1 MGKNEESHPLFETRR
16 AKGIFIHRIFSFSM
30 FLGILFIWVYRVSY
44 MPRKSSEDGKWVW
57 FGMFLC
63 ELWFGLY
70 WLMRLSLRWNP
81 VFRQPFPHTLSQR
94 YDDDKLPGVDIFV
107 CTADPE
113 IEPPIMVINTVL
125 SVMAYDYPTHK
136 LSVYL
141 SDDGGSDITFYAL
154 LEASNF
160 AKHWLPFCK
169 KFNVE
174 PRSPAAY
181 FKSVSSTTYSNDS
194 INAKELVTIKK
205 LYEDMESRIENASKV
220 GEVAEEIRSKHKGFS
235 QWNSFSSRRDHD
247 AIIQILLHGKDSSA
261 KDIDGIVLPT
271 LVYLSREKRPHV
283 AHNFKAGAMNS
294 LIRVSSIISNGKI
307 ILNVDCDM
315 YANNAQ
321 SLKEALCFLID
332 EEKGHEIAFVQTPQG
347 FENLTKNDIYGGAL
361 RVIYEWEFPGMDGF
375 GGPMYIGSGCFHK
388 RDTLCGKKFNDQE
401 SLKHWNGED
410 INNDQSMTKTSLHLL
425 EQKSKALLSCTYE
438 NNTLWGKE
446 MGLLYG
452 CAVEDVITGLAIQCR
467 GWKSVYYNPKRKAFL
482 GVSPTTLPE
491 ALVQHKRWSEG
502 GFQILLSKYSAAWC
516 AYGLISPGLQITYC
530 FYNLWVLNCLPTLY
544 YSIFPSLCLLKGISL
559 FPQMSSPWFIPYAY
573 VTLGENTQC
582 LLEFLWSE
590 GTIKGY
596 WNDLRMWLYKRTS
609 SYLFAL
615 IDTIFKSLGFSSLAF
630 VISAKVAEENVSQRY
645 KKEIMEFGNSSP
657 MLTLL
662 ATLALFNLF
671 CLVGALFKGG
681 LGMLMV
687 LPLQVLLSVVL
698 VLINLPLYEGLF
710 LRKDKGRF
718 PTSVVFKSMAVAL
731 SACVLSNVNVFT
743 TI

>member
-94 YDDDKLPGVDIFV
+94 YDDDKLPGVDIYV

-113 IEPPIMVINTVL
+113 IEPPMMVINTVL

-205 LYEDMESRIENASKV
+205 LYEDMESIIENASKV

>member
-57 FGMFLC
+57 LGMFLC

-160 AKHWLPFCK
+160 AKHWLPYCK

-205 LYEDMESRIENASKV
+205 LYEDMESRIENAGKV

-294 LIRVSSIISNGKI
+294 LIRVSSIISNGKM

-315 YANNAQ
+315 YSNNAQ

-388 RDTLCGKKFNDQE
+388 RDTLCGRKFNDHE

-425 EQKSKALLSCTYE
+425 EEKSKALLSCTYE

-559 FPQMSSPWFIPYAY
+559 FPQMSSPWLIPYAY

-662 ATLALFNLF
+662 ATLALINLF

-687 LPLQVLLSVVL
+687 LPLQVLLSGVL

>member
-57 FGMFLC
+57 VGMFLC

-81 VFRQPFPHTLSQR
+81 VFRQPFSHTLSQR

-107 CTADPE
+107 CTADPK
-113 IEPPIMVINTVL
+113 IEPPMMVINTVL

-181 FKSVSSTTYSNDS
+181 FKSISSTAYSDDS
-194 INAKELVTIKK
+194 INSKELVIIKK
-205 LYEDMESRIENASKV
+205 LYEDMESRIENAGKS
-220 GEVAEEIRSKHKGFS
+220 GEVPEEIRSKNKRFS
-235 QWNSFSSRRDHD
+235 QWDSFSSRRDHD
-247 AIIQILLHGKDSSA
+247 AIIQVCL
-261 KDIDGIVLPT
+261 
-271 LVYLSREKRPHV
+271 
-283 AHNFKAGAMNS
+283 F
-294 LIRVSSIISNGKI
+294 IRVSSIISNGKI

-315 YANNAQ
+315 YSNNAQ

-388 RDTLCGKKFNDQE
+388 RDTLCGRKFNDQE

-410 INNDQSMTKTSLHLL
+410 INNDQSITKTSLHLL
-425 EQKSKALLSCTYE
+425 EEKSKALLSCTYE

-615 IDTIFKSLGFSSLAF
+615 IDTIFKSLGFSSLDF

-743 TI
+743 II

>member
-1 MGKNEESHPLFETRR
+1 MRQFLWKGQATGKGLPLVKWEVAITPKK
-16 AKGIFIHRIFSFSM
+16 AGG
-30 FLGILFIWVYRVSY
+30 LGIRDTSCANIALLGKLVWDCLNNSKKLWVQVLKHKYLRNQSGMNGNSRNSSSATWKNIISAYEHLKEGLHWNIGDVH
-44 MPRKSSEDGKWVW
+44 KSVW
-57 FGMFLC
+57 YDEWTPFEKFKFTM
-63 ELWFGLY
+63 W
-70 WLMRLSLRWNP
+70 LSLHDALP
-81 VFRQPFPHTLSQR
+81 TETFRFKRHLASSDMCKRCNKAQETMEHCLRDCERSKAIWYMLDPSILDS
-94 YDDDKLPGVDIFV
+94 
-107 CTADPE
+107 TAG
-113 IEPPIMVINTVL
+113 T
-125 SVMAYDYPTHK
+125 
-136 LSVYL
+136 
-141 SDDGGSDITFYAL
+141 AL
-154 LEASNF
+154 EEWFRKALANNE
-160 AKHWLPFCK
+160 
-169 KFNVE
+169 
-174 PRSPAAY
+174 AY
-181 FKSVSSTTYSNDS
+181 FG
-194 INAKELVTIKK
+194 AGL
-205 LYEDMESRIENASKV
+205 
-220 GEVAEEIRSKHKGFS
+220 
-235 QWNSFSSRRDHD
+235 WW
-247 AIIQILLHGKDSSA
+247 ILLHGKDSSA

-315 YANNAQ
+315 YSNNAQ

-388 RDTLCGKKFNDQE
+388 RDTLCGRKFNDQE

-410 INNDQSMTKTSLHLL
+410 INNDQSITKTSLHLL
-425 EQKSKALLSCTYE
+425 EEKSKALLSCTYE

-615 IDTIFKSLGFSSLAF
+615 IDTIFKSLGFSSLDF

-743 TI
+743 II

>member
-57 FGMFLC
+57 LGMFLC

-160 AKHWLPFCK
+160 AKHWLPYCK

-205 LYEDMESRIENASKV
+205 LYEDMESRIENAGKV

-294 LIRVSSIISNGKI
+294 LIRVSSIISNGKM

-315 YANNAQ
+315 YSNNAQ

-388 RDTLCGKKFNDQE
+388 RDTLCGRKFNDHE

-425 EQKSKALLSCTYE
+425 EEKSKALLSCTYE

-446 MGLLYG
+446 M
-452 CAVEDVITGLAIQCR
+452 
-467 GWKSVYYNPKRKAFL
+467 
-482 GVSPTTLPE
+482 
-491 ALVQHKRWSEG
+491 
-502 GFQILLSKYSAAWC
+502 
-516 AYGLISPGLQITYC
+516 
-530 FYNLWVLNCLPTLY
+530 
-544 YSIFPSLCLLKGISL
+544 
-559 FPQMSSPWFIPYAY
+559 SSPWLIPYAY

-662 ATLALFNLF
+662 ATLALINLF

-687 LPLQVLLSVVL
+687 LPLQVLLSGVL

>member
-57 FGMFLC
+57 VGMFLC

-81 VFRQPFPHTLSQR
+81 VFRQPFSHTLSQR

-107 CTADPE
+107 CTADPK
-113 IEPPIMVINTVL
+113 IEPPMMVINTVL

-181 FKSVSSTTYSNDS
+181 FKSISSTAYSDDS
-194 INAKELVTIKK
+194 INSKELVIIKK
-205 LYEDMESRIENASKV
+205 LYEDMESRIENAGKS
-220 GEVAEEIRSKHKGFS
+220 GEVPEEIRSKNKRFS
-235 QWNSFSSRRDHD
+235 QWDSFSSRRDHD

-315 YANNAQ
+315 YSNNAQ

-388 RDTLCGKKFNDQE
+388 RDTLCGRKFNDQE

-410 INNDQSMTKTSLHLL
+410 INNDQSITKTSLHLL
-425 EQKSKALLSCTYE
+425 EEKSKALLSCK
-438 NNTLWGKE
+438 GK
-446 MGLLYG
+446 
-452 CAVEDVITGLAIQCR
+452 
-467 GWKSVYYNPKRKAFL
+467 SF
-482 GVSPTTLPE
+482 
-491 ALVQHKRWSEG
+491 
-502 GFQILLSKYSAAWC
+502 
-516 AYGLISPGLQITYC
+516 
-530 FYNLWVLNCLPTLY
+530 
-544 YSIFPSLCLLKGISL
+544 
-559 FPQMSSPWFIPYAY
+559 
-573 VTLGENTQC
+573 
-582 LLEFLWSE
+582 
-590 GTIKGY
+590 
-596 WNDLRMWLYKRTS
+596 
-609 SYLFAL
+609 
-615 IDTIFKSLGFSSLAF
+615 
-630 VISAKVAEENVSQRY
+630 
-645 KKEIMEFGNSSP
+645 
-657 MLTLL
+657 
-662 ATLALFNLF
+662 
-671 CLVGALFKGG
+671 
-681 LGMLMV
+681 
-687 LPLQVLLSVVL
+687 
-698 VLINLPLYEGLF
+698 LF
-710 LRKDKGRF
+710 L
-718 PTSVVFKSMAVAL
+718 TSFHFDNNFNYKSIT
-731 SACVLSNVNVFT
+731 S
-743 TI
+743 

>member
-57 FGMFLC
+57 VGMFLC

-81 VFRQPFPHTLSQR
+81 VFRQPFSHTLSQR

-107 CTADPE
+107 CTADPK
-113 IEPPIMVINTVL
+113 IEPPMMVINTVL

-181 FKSVSSTTYSNDS
+181 FKSISSTAYSDDS
-194 INAKELVTIKK
+194 INSKELVIIKK
-205 LYEDMESRIENASKV
+205 LYEDMESRIENAGKS
-220 GEVAEEIRSKHKGFS
+220 GEVPEEIRSKNKRFS
-235 QWNSFSSRRDHD
+235 QWDSFSSRRDHD

-315 YANNAQ
+315 YSNNAQ

-388 RDTLCGKKFNDQE
+388 RDTLCGRKFNDQE

-410 INNDQSMTKTSLHLL
+410 INNDQSITKTSLHLL
-425 EQKSKALLSCTYE
+425 EEKSKALLSCTYE

-615 IDTIFKSLGFSSLAF
+615 IDTIFKSLGFSSLDF

-743 TI
+743 II

>member
-1 MGKNEESHPLFETRR
+1 
-16 AKGIFIHRIFSFSM
+16 
-30 FLGILFIWVYRVSY
+30 
-44 MPRKSSEDGKWVW
+44 
-57 FGMFLC
+57 
-63 ELWFGLY
+63 
-70 WLMRLSLRWNP
+70 
-81 VFRQPFPHTLSQR
+81 
-94 YDDDKLPGVDIFV
+94 
-107 CTADPE
+107 
-113 IEPPIMVINTVL
+113 
-125 SVMAYDYPTHK
+125 
-136 LSVYL
+136 
-141 SDDGGSDITFYAL
+141 
-154 LEASNF
+154 
-160 AKHWLPFCK
+160 
-169 KFNVE
+169 
-174 PRSPAAY
+174 
-181 FKSVSSTTYSNDS
+181 
-194 INAKELVTIKK
+194 
-205 LYEDMESRIENASKV
+205 MESRIENAGKS
-220 GEVAEEIRSKHKGFS
+220 GEVPEEIRSKNKRFS
-235 QWNSFSSRRDHD
+235 QWDSFSSRRDHD

-315 YANNAQ
+315 YSNNAQ

-388 RDTLCGKKFNDQE
+388 RDTLCGRKFNDQE

-410 INNDQSMTKTSLHLL
+410 INNDQSITKTSLHLL
-425 EQKSKALLSCTYE
+425 EEKSKALLSCTYE

-615 IDTIFKSLGFSSLAF
+615 IDTIFKSLGFSSLDF

-743 TI
+743 II